1 MSNQIVDL
9 LNILYFCPTAQQKP
23 HKTINIMFGL
33 FKQKSKQEKL
43 QNQYEKLMKESH
55 KLSTMNRKM
64 SDQKAYEANEV
75 MKQLEKLS

>member
-1 MSNQIVDL
+1 
-9 LNILYFCPTAQQKP
+9 
-23 HKTINIMFGL
+23 MFGL